1 MILCGKMRTRTST
14 SNSQSMTI
22 ELHNLKP
29 KYMSEL
35 EVAGSDIYLKPS
47 VVFEQG
53 RFYMVCAS
61 SGHGKTSLLNFIYGV
76 SDSFDGN
83 VYLTEDE
90 ERRVRH
96 TPPQNGTPLREGRTT
111 QDGGR
116 RTENA
121 ACSRGAFCRNTEN
134 ELRTRV
140 LSFMFQDLALFPEL
154 TAKENVQLKNRLTNF
169 KSDAEIEAML
179 DLLLPPEKKNQP
191 VATLS
196 LGQRQRVAAV
206 RALCQPFKFILMDEP
221 FSHIDSENA
230 RRLATMVLDEVKRQ
244 GAGLI
249 VTALDKID
257 YFPFDEI
264 LNL

>member
-1 MILCGKMRTRTST
+1 
-14 SNSQSMTI
+14 
-22 ELHNLKP
+22 
-29 KYMSEL
+29 MSEL

-96 TPPQNGTPLREGRTT
+96 TPPQFCHAQISSTRSTGACTPSQEGRTT

-121 ACSRGAFCRNTEN
+121 ACSRGAFCRSTEN

-154 TAKENVQLKNRLTNF
+154 TAKENVLLKNRLTNF

-179 DLLLPPEKKNQP
+179 DSLLPPEKKNQP

-249 VTALDKID
+249 VTALDEID

>member
-1 MILCGKMRTRTST
+1 MWKRIGTLKMR
-14 SNSQSMTI
+14 I

-29 KYMSEL
+29 KYMSES
-35 EVAGSDIYLKPS
+35 EVAGSDIYLQPS
-47 VVFEQG
+47 VLFEQG
-53 RFYMVCAS
+53 RSYLVRAR
-61 SGHGKTSLLNFIYGV
+61 SGHGKTSLLNFIYGI
-76 SDSFDGN
+76 SGQYDGE
-83 VYLTEDE
+83 VVLTE
-90 ERRVRH
+90 
-96 TPPQNGTPLREGRTT
+96 NGE
-111 QDGGR
+111 R

-121 ACSRGAFCRNTEN
+121 THPALTGTTLREGMANARTEN

-140 LSFMFQDLALFPEL
+140 LSFMFQDLGLFPQL
-154 TAKENVQLKNRLTNF
+154 TAMENVQLKNRLTDF

-179 DLLLPPEKKNQP
+179 DALLPEGKKHQP

-230 RRLATMVLDEVKRQ
+230 RCVADMVMGEVGRQ

-249 VTALDKID
+249 VTALDAID
-257 YFPFDEI
+257 YFPFDVTY
-264 LNL
+264 NL